1 MILKV
6 GLFKEGTIERFE
18 TAYDPEKL
26 DLNFVDFHHLE
37 NVMLKGLAEQIKQ
50 TVTFRGTLSSRIE
63 QICGRCLEHIERELS
78 APFELSY
85 GISGEEMIDTT
96 DDLRDILL
104 LEHPDR
110 FLCDADCRGI
120 CTHCGE
126 NLNRERC
133 HCEKKF

>member
-6 GLFKEGTIERFE
+6 GLFKEGTIERLE

-37 NVMLKGLAEQIKQ
+37 NVMLKGLAERIKQ

-120 CTHCGE
+120 CTHCGA
-126 NLNRERC
+126 NLNRESC